1 MSTLEQE
8 AKRIVRLARTS
19 LEGTKPALAALL
31 SIKGVGLSFAHAVL
45 RVAGIDP
52 FKRIGEI
59 EDEKLAQIEDILM
72 NPARYGISWWMLN
85 RKKDYESGE
94 NLHFLG
100 DEIRLV
106 VEKDI
111 KRMKA
116 IRSWKGIRHHLGLK
130 VRGQRTKTT
139 GRTGRTIGYK
149 RKKR

>member
-1 MSTLEQE
+1 MEQE

-52 FKRIGEI
+52 FRRIGEI

-85 RKKDYESGE
+85 RQKDYERGE

-100 DEIRLV
+100 DEVKLV

>member
-1 MSTLEQE
+1 MSQE
-8 AKRIVRLARTS
+8 TKRIVRLARTS
-19 LEGTKPALAALL
+19 LDGTKPALAALL
-31 SIKGVGLSFAHAVL
+31 EIRGVGLSYAHAVL

-52 FKRIGEI
+52 FRRIGEI
-59 EDEKLAQIEDILM
+59 EDEKLSQIEDILT
-72 NPARYGISWWMLN
+72 NPERYGISWWMLN
-85 RKKDYESGE
+85 RQKDYETGE
-94 NLHFLG
+94 SLHFLG
-100 DEIRLV
+100 DEVRLV

-139 GRTGRTIGYK
+139 GRAGRTIGYK